1 MIYHDVQLNI
11 ITGEPNQ
18 LILIKYK
25 QKDIKNI
32 EKPFYISKNILI
44 DGGFG
49 VLTNPSKL
57 ENIPNI
63 SEYI

>member
-1 MIYHDVQLNI
+1 MILFILLAFIYHGVQLNI
-11 ITGEPNQ
+11 TTYEPNQ

-32 EKPFYISKNILI
+32 KTPFYISKNILI
-44 DGGFG
+44 DCGIG

-57 ENIPNI
+57 
-63 SEYI
+63 